1 MEREKISRKR
11 RGIAVLTL
19 AALFF
24 WYLPQIQVSRQIRKE
39 QEEAVEMYVR
49 EEKEENKEENEKSEE
64 VQEQE
69 AGSTDQ
75 NLFRTIDFAGLR
87 SKNRE
92 ICAWLWIPG
101 CALDVPVAHG
111 QDNAYY
117 LTHDAFCRER
127 IYGSI
132 FAPCDTP
139 EDFSERHTILYG
151 HNMRDGTMFGGLKK
165 YREAS
170 WKQEFP
176 YLYLYLPGEAWQC
189 RIWSVEETDA
199 KSDVYRLGAW
209 SDADW
214 NAWVQERK
222 ENSIIFGSGE
232 EKEVQKIDES
242 EKQVTLTLVNKSD
255 RKLEYWLHMTIARFE
270 NDVYQTQNYDDLAI
284 EPGEEK
290 ELSLAKG
297 AYRII
302 TTQRQIDGGVSCIA
316 SSFVMSEDR
325 VFELRQAPAKI
336 AEKCHEAELSDATV
350 QQVTAEGKMVGD
362 PVLMTSLYQGQ
373 KSILVF
379 ADPGK
384 EPTEHLFQEILECK
398 EAYKKQGYRVV
409 IALENT
415 DVLKNETLQRVLNAG
430 LNLVCVTVKNDAYL
444 YQMHEALHVGDER
457 LPYAVAVN
465 TEGKGLFAFANY
477 NIRTAWTLMEILDAK
492 G

>member
-1 MEREKISRKR
+1 MEREKIGRKR

-69 AGSTDQ
+69 PGSTDQ
-75 NLFRTIDFAGLR
+75 NLFRTIDFTGLR

-170 WKQEFP
+170 WEQEFP

-222 ENSIIFGSGE
+222 E
-232 EKEVQKIDES
+232 KK
-242 EKQVTLTLVNKSD
+242 T
-255 RKLEYWLHMTIARFE
+255 A
-270 NDVYQTQNYDDLAI
+270 
-284 EPGEEK
+284 
-290 ELSLAKG
+290 LSLAAVRKRKFKR
-297 AYRII
+297 YLP
-302 TTQRQIDGGVSCIA
+302 
-316 SSFVMSEDR
+316 FP
-325 VFELRQAPAKI
+325 PA
-336 AEKCHEAELSDATV
+336 L
-350 QQVTAEGKMVGD
+350 VTAAVHRD
-362 PVLMTSLYQGQ
+362 WLYM
-373 KSILVF
+373 
-379 ADPGK
+379 
-384 EPTEHLFQEILECK
+384 
-398 EAYKKQGYRVV
+398 R
-409 IALENT
+409 
-415 DVLKNETLQRVLNAG
+415 RW
-430 LNLVCVTVKNDAYL
+430 
-444 YQMHEALHVGDER
+444 R
-457 LPYAVAVN
+457 
-465 TEGKGLFAFANY
+465 
-477 NIRTAWTLMEILDAK
+477 
-492 G
+492 

>member
-24 WYLPQIQVSRQIRKE
+24 WYLPQIQVNRQIRKE

-199 KSDVYRLGAW
+199 KSDVYRLG
-209 SDADW
+209 
-214 NAWVQERK
+214 
-222 ENSIIFGSGE
+222 G
-232 EKEVQKIDES
+232 
-242 EKQVTLTLVNKSD
+242 
-255 RKLEYWLHMTIARFE
+255 
-270 NDVYQTQNYDDLAI
+270 
-284 EPGEEK
+284 
-290 ELSLAKG
+290 
-297 AYRII
+297 
-302 TTQRQIDGGVSCIA
+302 
-316 SSFVMSEDR
+316 
-325 VFELRQAPAKI
+325 
-336 AEKCHEAELSDATV
+336 
-350 QQVTAEGKMVGD
+350 
-362 PVLMTSLYQGQ
+362 
-373 KSILVF
+373 
-379 ADPGK
+379 
-384 EPTEHLFQEILECK
+384 LECMGTG
-398 EAYKKQGYRVV
+398 KKRKQHY
-409 IALENT
+409 LW
-415 DVLKNETLQRVLNAG
+415 QR
-430 LNLVCVTVKNDAYL
+430 
-444 YQMHEALHVGDER
+444 
-457 LPYAVAVN
+457 
-465 TEGKGLFAFANY
+465 
-477 NIRTAWTLMEILDAK
+477 
-492 G
+492 

>member
-1 MEREKISRKR
+1 MEKTFHHRFGWWNENKMEREKISRKR

-69 AGSTDQ
+69 PGSTDK

-170 WKQEFP
+170 WEQEFP

-232 EKEVQKIDES
+232 EKEVQKI
-242 EKQVTLTLVNKSD
+242 LTLSTCIGD
-255 RKLEYWLHMTIARFE
+255 GSSSQR
-270 NDVYQTQNYDDLAI
+270 LAVHAAV
-284 EPGEEK
+284 E
-290 ELSLAKG
+290 
-297 AYRII
+297 
-302 TTQRQIDGGVSCIA
+302 
-316 SSFVMSEDR
+316 M
-325 VFELRQAPAKI
+325 
-336 AEKCHEAELSDATV
+336 
-350 QQVTAEGKMVGD
+350 
-362 PVLMTSLYQGQ
+362 
-373 KSILVF
+373 VF
-379 ADPGK
+379 ATKSGR
-384 EPTEHLFQEILECK
+384 EEGSVLE
-398 EAYKKQGYRVV
+398 
-409 IALENT
+409 
-415 DVLKNETLQRVLNAG
+415 
-430 LNLVCVTVKNDAYL
+430 
-444 YQMHEALHVGDER
+444 
-457 LPYAVAVN
+457 
-465 TEGKGLFAFANY
+465 
-477 NIRTAWTLMEILDAK
+477 
-492 G
+492 

>member
-1 MEREKISRKR
+1 MEKTFHHRFGWWNENKMEREKIGRKR

-69 AGSTDQ
+69 PGSTDK

-189 RIWSVEETDA
+189 RIWSECSEDFF
-199 KSDVYRLGAW
+199 R
-209 SDADW
+209 
-214 NAWVQERK
+214 
-222 ENSIIFGSGE
+222 SIPS
-232 EKEVQKIDES
+232 V
-242 EKQVTLTLVNKSD
+242 
-255 RKLEYWLHMTIARFE
+255 H
-270 NDVYQTQNYDDLAI
+270 
-284 EPGEEK
+284 
-290 ELSLAKG
+290 KG
-297 AYRII
+297 AYSEIS
-302 TTQRQIDGGVSCIA
+302 TANSIA
-316 SSFVMSEDR
+316 AGEDFWICSSMIVYHDLSVHVEGHSA
-325 VFELRQAPAKI
+325 FEEPCGRFGTEPAGDDEEVCGQYALYTVNSAP
-336 AEKCHEAELSDATV
+336 D
-350 QQVTAEGKMVGD
+350 D
-362 PVLMTSLYQGQ
+362 
-373 KSILVF
+373 
-379 ADPGK
+379 
-384 EPTEHLFQEILECK
+384 
-398 EAYKKQGYRVV
+398 
-409 IALENT
+409 
-415 DVLKNETLQRVLNAG
+415 
-430 LNLVCVTVKNDAYL
+430 
-444 YQMHEALHVGDER
+444 
-457 LPYAVAVN
+457 
-465 TEGKGLFAFANY
+465 
-477 NIRTAWTLMEILDAK
+477 
-492 G
+492 